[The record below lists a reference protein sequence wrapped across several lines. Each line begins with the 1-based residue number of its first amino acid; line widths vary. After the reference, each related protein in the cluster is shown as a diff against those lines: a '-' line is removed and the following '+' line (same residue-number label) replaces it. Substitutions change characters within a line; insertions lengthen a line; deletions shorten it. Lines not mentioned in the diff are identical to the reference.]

1 MNNLHTLYCRRRQ
14 GVLTGYSAVCLP
26 DEANESDRDFAADRD
41 TVRRYTGRSA
51 LSMADRVLCLT
62 ADRDTVPRSILQR
75 VPLFYTGAASPV
87 LIAGKLIPRTA

>member
-1 MNNLHTLYCRRRQ
+1 MNQFHTLHCSRRH

-26 DEANESDRDFAADRD
+26 DDASDSDRDFRADSD

-51 LSMADRVLCLT
+51 LSMADRVLCMT

-75 VPLFYTGAASPV
+75 VPLWYTGTASPV
-87 LIAGKLIPRTA
+87 RIAEQLIHRTE

>member
-1 MNNLHTLYCRRRQ
+1 MKRSHTLYCSRRQ
-14 GVLTGYSAVCLP
+14 GVLSGYSAVCLP
-26 DEANESDRDFAADRD
+26 DGADDSDRDFRADSD

-75 VPLFYTGAASPV
+75 VPLFYTGTASPV
-87 LIAGKLIPRTA
+87 RITGKLIPPTE

>member
-1 MNNLHTLYCRRRQ
+1 MSQLHTLYCSRRH

-26 DEANESDRDFAADRD
+26 DDAADSDRDFRADSD
-41 TVRRYTGRSA
+41 TVRRYSGRSA

-75 VPLFYTGAASPV
+75 VPLFYTGTASPIR
-87 LIAGKLIPRTA
+87 IAGKLIPPTE